1 MTRWWIAGLTLALG
15 LACASSPA
23 DPELPP
29 PYVPTDEELAGDTP
43 PDGAEPADPR
53 RRGGGGRKA
62 PPRGGK
68 RPGRSRPPMDESPVE
83 GPPPDPAP
91 APAPSPAPDGGG
103 GERNVGTACDA
114 ACDHVVE
121 CDIATYSE
129 CTGYCADL
137 SRDQLETARD
147 MSCAQ
152 LRAIIN
158 QYR

>member
-15 LACASSPA
+15 LACGTSPA
-23 DPELPP
+23 DPVLPP
-29 PYVPTDEELAGDTP
+29 PYVPSEDDPTADTP
-43 PDGAEPADPR
+43 PGDAEPGDGR
-53 RRGGGGRKA
+53 RRAGRKA

-68 RPGRSRPPMDESPVE
+68 RPGRTRPPLEDAPEE
-83 GPPPDPAP
+83 LPAP
-91 APAPSPAPDGGG
+91 APAPAPDGGG

-114 ACDHVVE
+114 ACDHVAG
-121 CDIATYSE
+121 CGIATYDE
-129 CTGYCADL
+129 CTAYCADL

-152 LRAIIN
+152 LRAIID